1 MSLLDTAVSYAKRGW
16 EVFPLMHRSKRP
28 FPRSKGLLEASSNP
42 QLAEKIWTRFPN
54 ANIGIRTGRGSGLA
68 ILDIDGPQ
76 AYTLL
81 KARGFEIP
89 ETLTSITTHGRQYL
103 FKHPGG
109 EEDLINRTNMAGS
122 KTEKTGIDFRGDG
135 GYVVAP
141 PSIHPSGKPYEF
153 EDPDVEI
160 ADCPPWLIKFHEE
173 DCKRKKK
180 AADATLEQGEPI
192 PEGERNSALTSIAGN
207 LRRTGHEEHFIRTYL
222 STVNSESCQPP
233 LPDKEIATIAH
244 SVSQYEPATLLV
256 PEAEAV
262 VKMMQEVKNEQAAEN
277 EEVKTTK
284 RGLELALIRRTH
296 GEGRRAQFVAVIFFK
311 GRKAVLDGIT
321 GTALLAFTTIRGLA
335 VEEGL
340 FLPNSKSTAAE
351 WGKIV
356 QKALD
361 TAKVEVREAD
371 EDAIGACML
380 SVSDWVGDLGIA
392 TELEEAM
399 NDPEGSKFAWEA
411 GWLVNNLALRRAIR
425 LDAPDATRNDI
436 SKALRIMETRT
447 VNMKVEEDGKKRMA
461 KFRFIS
467 EKFNGCKT
475 IPKSEAAEKK
485 EEVPS

>member
-1 MSLLDTAVSYAKRGW
+1 MTLLDIAVSYAKRGW

-42 QLAEKIWTRFPN
+42 KLAEKIWTKFPK
-54 ANIGIRTGRGSGLA
+54 ANIGLRTGEGSGLA

-89 ETLTSITTHGRQYL
+89 ETLTSITTKGRQYL
-103 FKHPGG
+103 FKHPGVN
-109 EEDLINRTNMAGS
+109 LINRTNMGGS

-160 ADCPPWLIKFHEE
+160 ADCPAWLLKFHEE
-173 DCKRKKK
+173 DCKRTKK
-180 AADATLEQGEPI
+180 AADATLEKGEPI

-207 LRRTGHEEHFIRTYL
+207 LRRTGHEENFIRTYL
-222 STVNSESCQPP
+222 STVNAESCQPP
-233 LPDKEIATIAH
+233 LPDKEVAIIAH

-262 VKMMQEVKNEQAAEN
+262 IKMMEEVKGEQAAEN

-284 RGLELALIRRTH
+284 RGLELSLIRRTH

-311 GRKAVLDGIT
+311 GIKAVLDGIT
-321 GTALLAFTTIRGLA
+321 GTALLSFTTIRGLA

-356 QKALD
+356 QKALL
-361 TAKVEVREAD
+361 TAKIEVREAD
-371 EDAIGACML
+371 EDAVGACML
-380 SVSDWVGDLGIA
+380 SVSDWVGDLGQPND
-392 TELEEAM
+392 LEEAM
-399 NDPEGSKFAWEA
+399 NDPEGAKYAWEG

-447 VNMKVEEDGKKRMA
+447 VNMKVEEDGKQRMA
-461 KFRFIS
+461 TFRFIP
-467 EKFNGCKT
+467 EKYNGCKT
-475 IPKSEAAEKK
+475 VPKPDSAEKK